1 MKWRSIEES
10 GLQPE
15 TRSLR
20 EIYAERKELIA
31 KYVPADIQA
40 VHARAVEDLKQHGIA
55 SRALQAGAEAP
66 AFELPDQNGKL
77 VRSADL
83 HARGRVVIFFVR
95 GRWCPFCVAQMQ
107 AMNTILPKLTE
118 LKASLVAISPQTV
131 HQSYL
136 MADQHHL
143 QFPLLSDAENH
154 VARQFGLLYR
164 VPEYQ
169 QDVYRRV
176 FVNLP
181 FLNGDESWELPIPA
195 VYVLGRPDSA
205 DAIATHAPNHQTI
218 LYARADPD
226 YTERPEPNEILGF
239 LSQIS

>member
-1 MKWRSIEES
+1 
-10 GLQPE
+10 
-15 TRSLR
+15 
-20 EIYAERKELIA
+20 
-31 KYVPADIQA
+31 
-40 VHARAVEDLKQHGIA
+40 
-55 SRALQAGAEAP
+55 
-66 AFELPDQNGKL
+66 
-77 VRSADL
+77 
-83 HARGRVVIFFVR
+83 
-95 GRWCPFCVAQMQ
+95 
-107 AMNTILPKLTE
+107 MNAIVPKLTE

-195 VYVLGRPDSA
+195 VYIFGQSGSGTASV
-205 DAIATHAPNHQTI
+205 

-226 YTERPEPNEILGF
+226 YMERPEPSEILDF
-239 LSQIS
+239 LSKTSC